1 MCEPFLGSWKLI
13 SSENFESYMK
23 ELGVGFA
30 TRKLGSL
37 AKPSVV
43 ISTND
48 DIITIKTESAF
59 KNTEISF
66 KLGEEFEETTA
77 DDRKT
82 KSIITLDNGALFH
95 VQKWDGKETTIK
107 RKLVDSKLV
116 VVSSIFF
123 FLNPHLSTK
132 ALAETEMLIKK
143 AAGACKKKVKYRNM
157 VTLLLPGQIGKTWS
171 SFSS

>member
-1 MCEPFLGSWKLI
+1 MYLFHPLWSAAAALLVNAQQTPTTPELFLGTWKLI
-13 SSENFESYMK
+13 SSENFEEYMK
-23 ELGVGFA
+23 ELGVGIA

-37 AKPSVV
+37 AKLSVI

-48 DIITIKTESAF
+48 DITTIKTESSF

-82 KSIITLDNGALFH
+82 KSIITLDNGSLIH

-107 RKLVDSKLV
+107 RKLVDAKLV
-116 VVSSIFF
+116 VECTINNVT
-123 FLNPHLSTK
+123 STRVYER
-132 ALAETEMLIKK
+132 A
-143 AAGACKKKVKYRNM
+143 
-157 VTLLLPGQIGKTWS
+157 
-171 SFSS
+171 